1 MTEPNDEFSE
11 LISALASDP
20 QFAAQSVMEDSV
32 SHMLPEMSQE
42 QQVATRKMIAHFVR
56 ALNEAGMLK
65 ERDVS

>member
-1 MTEPNDEFSE
+1 MTEPNDEFSK
-11 LISALASDP
+11 LISALAADP

-32 SHMLPEMSQE
+32 SHMLPEMNQE

-56 ALNEAGMLK
+56 ALSEAGMLK